1 MTAGEKIRAC
11 RQAAGLSQ
19 EKVAELVGVSRQ
31 AVTKWESGQ
40 SAPSTENLLRLAEVL
55 GTTVDLLVGTSAERP
70 PLAADQSDFLYRAEG
85 ERRRIGQQQKRRK
98 NRIVFAAAAAGY
110 LFLYLIGRLLW
121 CDRAAS
127 SWMGWLITAVPSGES
142 SYLFGWLLSSRLFWV
157 SMAVSCV
164 PALWGK
170 FRFTLCTLAGFL
182 AGLLT
187 GTLLGPHPA
196 GAFYGHSHYGWA
208 IWGGLYLLSA
218 AVGLLLERL
227 AGKRRHKTAPE

>member
-55 GTTVDLLVGTSAERP
+55 GTTVDLLIGTSAERP
-70 PLAADQSDFLYRAEG
+70 PLATDQPDFLYRAEG
-85 ERRRIGQQQKRRK
+85 ERRRIDQQQKRRK
-98 NRIVFAAAAAGY
+98 NRIAFAAAAAAY

-157 SMAVSCV
+157 AMVVSVV
-164 PALWGK
+164 PAL
-170 FRFTLCTLAGFL
+170 FDRSRISLLTSAGFAL
-182 AGLLT
+182 GLL
-187 GTLLGPHPA
+187 LGILFGPYPE
-196 GAFYGHSHYGWA
+196 GAFYGHNHYGWA
-208 IWGGLYLLSA
+208 IWGAVYLLSIPA
-218 AVGLLLERL
+218 GIAWEHL
-227 AGKRRHKTAPE
+227 ARKGAQSG

>member
-127 SWMGWLITAVPSGES
+127 SWIGWLIVAAPSGES

-182 AGLLT
+182 AGLLA

-196 GAFYGHSHYGWA
+196 GAFYGHSHYGWV

-227 AGKRRHKTAPE
+227 AGKQRHKTAPG